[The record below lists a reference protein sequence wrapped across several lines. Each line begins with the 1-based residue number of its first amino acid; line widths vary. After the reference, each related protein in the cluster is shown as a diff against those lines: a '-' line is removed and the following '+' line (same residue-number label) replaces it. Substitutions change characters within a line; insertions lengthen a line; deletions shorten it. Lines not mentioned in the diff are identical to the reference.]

1 MYDECSMTAPHNLY
15 FFEYEDAPIGPAHIV
30 PGYFALDE
38 QGEQAFGLGIDPVVL
53 IDGTWHIK
61 MCYGL
66 LHITITRSVISCLYL
81 PSVASNL

>member
-1 MYDECSMTAPHNLY
+1 MYEECSTAASHSLY

-38 QGEQAFGLGIDPVVL
+38 RGEQAFGLGIEPVVL

-61 MCYGL
+61 LFYGL
-66 LHITITRSVISCLYL
+66 LHITVTRSVISCLYL
-81 PSVASNL
+81 LSVASNP